1 MAAIVATG
9 ANAQFLPPDRRGTP
23 KPTAPVDP
31 PRSMEDIAEGAR
43 RVLSYIEN
51 NGSEDRYITGYIRA
65 VGQFALNAQR
75 GEGQGMAKVL
85 EALTKIN
92 ADTERLNQRID
103 TIEKTTSIL
112 STNVSTSAAKS
123 AAAWRDFRARDW
135 QRDLAKAAAPNTRSN
150 GTSSPGVPEMEL
162 RKDRE
167 VIVKV
172 GPNREQIRGLSPRE
186 LVERA
191 ERQKAA
197 IAREKNYVAL
207 AGRAAF
213 VAARKL
219 PSGDAVMVANSAAG
233 AELLREHPEWLRA
246 FGPGSV
252 VQEPSWGVVA
262 YHIPVKSMKLTPET
276 MVEVAAELLRQNDWG
291 EDARIQYLGWLT
303 RPGIRAEGSI
313 LIEFA
318 SPVVA
323 NRAIVT
329 GVVWGKQIHNA
340 SRFCREGRTK
350 LCRKRQKP
358 GHIQSHCSN
367 VFKCGHCAGEHPTWE
382 CPSTRGQAI
391 PVKCANC
398 GGGHRPIS
406 RDCPVK
412 IAAMN
417 EAKQALTDCPMYHRI
432 SLHFRNAASGNTS
445 TPPIR
450 PDPAEIVDLDLSIH
464 VPQGQQE
471 ATLSG
476 GPQQVTMDLEPE
488 STETGTSLE
497 EIIKATKPKRGP
509 GRPKGSRTRPKAQAQ
524 LPPEQ
529 TSTIV
534 SANQRSTRSQ
544 MALQRPAQ
552 EHTGSKKRRVG
563 EPEDIMDEQPDNG
576 NWFDIQPSHIDPP
589 QDNYHQHSLVEELTQ
604 FTNDVTTINDN
615 TTPEP
620 GLENLDPESPEYQK
634 LITLK
639 YNRMQ
644 LVPVRS
650 SPPAITTDA
659 PTVEDPTDDVWLEA
673 SERSDD
679 EFIHQ

>member
-1 MAAIVATG
+1 
-9 ANAQFLPPDRRGTP
+9 
-23 KPTAPVDP
+23 
-31 PRSMEDIAEGAR
+31 MEDIAEGAR
-43 RVLSYIEN
+43 RVLNYIEN

-65 VGQFALNAQR
+65 VRQFALNAQH
-75 GEGQGMAKVL
+75 GDGQGMAKVL
-85 EALTKIN
+85 KALTKIN

-112 STNVSTSAAKS
+112 STNVSTSAANS

-135 QRDLAKAAAPNTRSN
+135 QRGLAKAAAPNTRSN
-150 GTSSPGVPEMEL
+150 GTSSPGVPEIEL
-162 RKDRE
+162 REDRE

-172 GPNREQIRGLSPRE
+172 GPNREQIRGVTPRE

-191 ERQKAA
+191 ERQKATS
-197 IAREKNYVAL
+197 ARQQTSAAL
-207 AGRAAF
+207 AGGATF

-219 PSGDAVMVANSAAG
+219 PSGDVVMVANSAAG
-233 AELLREHPEWLRA
+233 AELLRKHPEWLRA

-252 VQEPSWGVVA
+252 IQEPSWGVVA

-276 MVEVAAELLRQNDWG
+276 MADVSAELLRQNDWG
-291 EDARIQYLGWLT
+291 EGAKIQYLGWLT
-303 RPGIRAEGSI
+303 RPGIRAEGSV
-313 LIEFA
+313 LIEFT

-323 NRAIVT
+323 NRAIIT

-340 SRFCREGRTK
+340 SRFCREGRMK
-350 LCRKRQKP
+350 LCRKCQKP

-398 GGGHRPIS
+398 GSGHRPIS

-417 EAKQALTDCPMYHRI
+417 EAKQALADCPMYHRI
-432 SLHFRNAASGNTS
+432 PLHFRNTARGNTS
-445 TPPIR
+445 SPPVG
-450 PDPAEIVDLDLSIH
+450 PDVAEIVDLDLSIH
-464 VPQGQQE
+464 APEGQQE
-471 ATLSG
+471 ATLSQR
-476 GPQQVTMDLEPE
+476 PQQVTIDLEPE
-488 STETGTSLE
+488 PTETGTSLE
-497 EIIKATKPKRGP
+497 EPIQPTKPRRGP

-524 LPPEQ
+524 PAPEQ
-529 TSTIV
+529 TNTIIST
-534 SANQRSTRSQ
+534 NQRSTRSQ
-544 MALQRPAQ
+544 VASQTTAQ
-552 EHTGSKKRRVG
+552 EHTISKKRRMG

-576 NWFDIQPSHIDPP
+576 NWFNIQLSQADPP
-589 QDNYHQHSLVEELTQ
+589 QDIPQQDSLEEELTQ
-604 FTNDVTTINDN
+604 FTNDVTTINDTN

-620 GLENLDPESPEYQK
+620 GLGDLDPESSEYQK
-634 LITLK
+634 LVTLK
-639 YNRMQ
+639 YNRVQ
-644 LVPVRS
+644 AVPVRS

-659 PTVEDPTDDVWLEA
+659 PTIEDPTDDIWHET

-679 EFIHQ
+679 EFMHQ